1 MTHLRKRPANP
12 AAART
17 TRFRLGLWRGEKV
30 RSGQTGVSSHQRA
43 TLRAERLGGER
54 GGLLGA
60 VGFTKE
66 METNAEA
73 FEPVGRGE
81 EIALAGNPAQDKMR
95 MRLVGSQELAGGFH
109 GRVNGL
115 NRHLR
120 GRQIPP
126 HEDIQVRNLGEGGGH
141 GFCPSLRA
149 SIR

>member
-1 MTHLRKRPANP
+1 MTHLQKRPANP
-12 AAART
+12 AAARNHAVPA
-17 TRFRLGLWRGEKV
+17 RIVARREGPLGSNRGIEPSV
-30 RSGQTGVSSHQRA
+30 A
-43 TLRAERLGGER
+43 TLRAQRLGGER

-73 FEPVGRGE
+73 FEPVGGGE

-141 GFCPSLRA
+141 GW
-149 SIR
+149 